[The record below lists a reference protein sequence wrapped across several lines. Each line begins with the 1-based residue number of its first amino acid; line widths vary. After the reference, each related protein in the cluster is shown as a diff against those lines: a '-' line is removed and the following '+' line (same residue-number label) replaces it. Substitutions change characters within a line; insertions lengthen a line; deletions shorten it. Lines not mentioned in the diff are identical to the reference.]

1 MKHRMEVVER
11 GLRATLTNTNLMLV
25 LSCGWTLSMAA
36 ISLVVGDWTWFQRS
50 GAICSTLG
58 VLLAIR
64 CVLRKGVRQAVED
77 SRIIDGG
84 GAAPTPEDLEAQR
97 QLHLDGKALLIG
109 SILSILGALIS
120 SFGDLIGEI
129 WC

>member
-1 MKHRMEVVER
+1 MQVFER
-11 GLRATLTNTNLMLV
+11 QLRATLTNTNLLLV
-25 LSCGWTLSMAA
+25 VSCGWVLSMAT

-64 CVLRKGVRQAVED
+64 CVLRNGASQAVED

-84 GAAPTPEDLEAQR
+84 GASPTPEDRAARR
-97 QLHLDGKALLIG
+97 QLHLDG
-109 SILSILGALIS
+109 
-120 SFGDLIGEI
+120 
-129 WC
+129 